1 MCIRDSYYEVAEFI
15 DLIEQGRIESTV
27 NSHENSLVTME
38 IIDQVRRQLGVS
50 YPADR
55 LP

>member
-1 MCIRDSYYEVAEFI
+1 
-15 DLIEQGRIESTV
+15 
-27 NSHENSLVTME
+27 ME